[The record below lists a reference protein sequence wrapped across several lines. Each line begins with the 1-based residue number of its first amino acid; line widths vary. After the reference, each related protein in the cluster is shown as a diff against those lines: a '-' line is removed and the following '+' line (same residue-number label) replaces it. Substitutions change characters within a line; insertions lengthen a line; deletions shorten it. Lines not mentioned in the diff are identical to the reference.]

1 MVKGYVKKFATIRP
15 KQVQLNGMVG
25 DTIRQSV
32 VIIPEKEYPFKITE
46 TSARKGT
53 EIVFSL
59 DEKKGK
65 NGTDYQLIVE
75 NKRQTTGRYHDIVV
89 LKTDNQLKPELRVRI
104 YGNIRPA
111 KKDSKPASEKKPSP
125 ANSTSTTGTD

>member
-32 VIIPEKEYPFKITE
+32 AIIPEKEYPFKITE

-53 EIVFSL
+53 EINFSL
-59 DEKKGK
+59 NEIKGK
-65 NGTDYQLIVE
+65 NGTRYELTVE
-75 NKRQTTGRYHDIVV
+75 NKRLKTGRYHDIVV
-89 LKTDNQLKPELRVRI
+89 LKTDNDLKPELRVRI
-104 YGNIRPA
+104 YGNIRPV
-111 KKDSKPASEKKPSP
+111 KNESKPASDAKSSP
-125 ANSTSTTGTD
+125 AKKSGTSTD